1 MFRLL
6 IRPSTCVLC
15 LINRI
20 QYNST
25 SKSIY
30 IKKIFFRIKINILD
44 KNEIDPGTIFIRKDV
59 QDILINITGF
69 DLTRIFS
76 QRNNKNL
83 DRIVYKYLTDKQL
96 KEVCRYYI
104 IDFILFSIYVLYRN
118 KIKP

>member
-1 MFRLL
+1 VCDVWSIEFN
-6 IRPSTCVLC
+6 IIAPVKV
-15 LINRI
+15 
-20 QYNST
+20 Y
-25 SKSIY
+25 IY
-30 IKKIFFRIKINILD
+30 IYEKILFFCIKINILD
-44 KNEIDPGTIFIRKDV
+44 KSEIDPGTIFIRKDV

-104 IDFILFSIYVLYRN
+104 VDFMFFFNLYF
-118 KIKP
+118 I